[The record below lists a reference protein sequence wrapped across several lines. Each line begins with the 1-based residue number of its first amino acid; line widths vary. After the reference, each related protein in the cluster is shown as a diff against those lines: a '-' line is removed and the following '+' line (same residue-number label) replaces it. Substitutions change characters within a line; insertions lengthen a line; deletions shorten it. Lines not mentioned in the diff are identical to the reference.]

1 MAIRRSARI
10 RRAQST
16 PEVSNIAT
24 TLVVEQIEVLTTIE
38 IAVN

>member
-24 TLVVEQIEVLTTIE
+24 TLVVGQIDVLATDK

>member
-24 TLVVEQIEVLTTIE
+24 TLVVGQIEVPTTDE
-38 IAVN
+38 IAVK

>member
-16 PEVSNIAT
+16 PEVSNVAT
-24 TLVVEQIEVLTTIE
+24 TLVVGQIEVLTTVE

>member
-10 RRAQST
+10 RRAQNT

-24 TLVVEQIEVLTTIE
+24 TLCCGIEVLTTVE
-38 IAVN
+38 IAEN